1 MSCDGQRNGEKAL
14 LTNATKS
21 SKITDLFGPQVA
33 YGGDGGASSED
44 RERRPGEGQQ

>member
-1 MSCDGQRNGEKAL
+1 MDRETEKKL

-33 YGGDGGASSED
+33 YGGDGGASGED